1 MRFSTRW
8 LGVTVATASLALLL
22 GCADAPPDP
31 GPQSFDTPE
40 AAAAALFA
48 ALEQGSPDALL
59 DVVGHSY
66 RDKLVTADWDYEYDQ
81 RLEIVAASRENL
93 VLSKKGEDEV
103 EILIGPDD
111 WPAPMPIVRE
121 GGSWQVDMAEGL
133 EEIIDRRVGK
143 NELTVIAFLTAYVD
157 AQIDYAR
164 DDRNGDGVLEY
175 AQRLV
180 SSEGQH
186 DGLYWPSTG
195 EGDESP
201 FGPLVA
207 GAESYR
213 EKMQPGD
220 PFHGY
225 YLRVLTEQGASAPGG
240 AYDYLIDGHLV
251 AGFGLVAYPADYDV
265 TGVMTFVVNHTGA
278 IYSKDLGPFEGMSS
292 YDPDDTWHL
301 EAPEEIAP

>member
-195 EGDESP
+195 EGEESP

-278 IYSKDLGPFEGMSS
+278 IYSKDLGPFEGLSGF
-292 YDPDDTWHL
+292 DPDDTWHL
-301 EAPEEIAP
+301 EAPEELAP